1 MNKIF
6 ASLEDLD
13 ETVVVP
19 EGKGVP
25 EIDNTEFELDEDEV
39 TLDAYMMTVMEDE
52 KEFTE
57 EVDSTEEEDDLLEKV
72 ESSVERLEVLAEAI
86 TKHGISRSMMEVADP
101 HAELV
106 ALGLCPAYEE
116 LEDIPVNDE
125 TAEKAAEGI
134 KETAKVV
141 GEKIT
146 KHAGKVGDA
155 VSAAAAK
162 KAESAIKGATIA
174 SDKVRKAAGLVGSV
188 FGKNPKNLPQLAGG
202 SITGLSAMGFLA
214 VAAIILASAALIKI
228 ALIVRKMFKTYKTFL
243 VTADKKLAGI
253 SGFDEAKFGDMSSSI
268 ISKTDFKRGIKAG
281 QHVIKA
287 INADTL
293 MKLADEMDAVV
304 ASSSP
309 SADKVSA
316 VSGKVSA
323 FLKSLAADKDV
334 VDMFGITIGSG
345 DNGMSVVIKN
355 PAIKAEKTEMKAAGW
370 KASDATAV
378 VKEAM
383 AMTDASEAI
392 DSGIIKSVE
401 ACKKIVATLKKQTAK
416 DGGVDDADKAAFK
429 QAVSGVKA
437 IVGANRA
444 IIKAA
449 VSGIYKMNHT
459 AVRVANAAIKSAE

>member
-1 MNKIF
+1 MNTMNKIF

-13 ETVVVP
+13 ETV
-19 EGKGVP
+19 
-25 EIDNTEFELDEDEV
+25 DNTEFELDEDV

-57 EVDSTEEEDDLLEKV
+57 EVGSTEEDDDLLEKV
-72 ESSVERLEVLAEAI
+72 ESSVERLEVLAEVI
-86 TKHGISRSMMEVADP
+86 TKYGISRSMMEVADP
-101 HAELV
+101 HSELV

-134 KETAKVV
+134 KETAANIGK
-141 GEKIT
+141 KIA

-155 VSAAAAK
+155 VSVAAGAASAAAAK
-162 KAESAIKGATIA
+162 KAEAAIKGATIA
-174 SDKVRKAAGLVGSV
+174 SDKVRKAAGMVGSV
-188 FGKNPKNLPQLAGG
+188 FGKNAKNLPAISGG

-214 VAAIILASAALIKI
+214 VTAIILASAALIKI

-243 VTADKKLAGI
+243 VTADKKLADI
-253 SGFDEAKFGDMSSSI
+253 TSFDEAKFGDMSSSI

-281 QHVIKA
+281 QHVIKS

-316 VSGKVSA
+316 VSKKVNA

-345 DNGMSVVIKN
+345 DEGMSVTIKN
-355 PAIKAEKTEMKAAGW
+355 PAIKAEKSEMSAAGW
-370 KASDATAV
+370 KAADAASV

-383 AMTDASEAI
+383 AMTDATEAI
-392 DSGIIKSVE
+392 DKNIIKSVE
-401 ACKKIVATLKKQTAK
+401 ACKKIVATLKKQTAAGA
-416 DGGVDDADKAAFK
+416 DAADKAALK

-444 IIKAA
+444 IIKAT